1 MSRKRTQQ
9 PTNTSTDNQGTTST
23 TATMEPEQAAVATE
37 PVAMPQA
44 TPAQESFVERL
55 LRERGPKKDSENRIP
70 DPFGIAS
77 DYAAGV
83 HLFENRQDRLMV
95 IKFDEKPSADVL
107 NRLKDSGFRW
117 NPRDKVWVTPIRPDS
132 ARAIRIEA
140 ERAYQS
146 VSSMIR
152 QEKGIESGP
161 EVPF

>member
-9 PTNTSTDNQGTTST
+9 PTNTSTENEDTTTT
-23 TATMEPEQAAVATE
+23 TATMEPERATVATE
-37 PVAMPQA
+37 PVAMPPA
-44 TPAQESFVERL
+44 TPPQETFVERL
-55 LRERGPKKDSENRIP
+55 LRERGPKQDAPKRIP
-70 DPFGIAS
+70 DPFNIAS
-77 DYAAGV
+77 DYAAGT
-83 HLFENRQDRLMV
+83 HLFENRQERLMV
-95 IKFDEKPSADVL
+95 IKFDEKPSTDVL

-117 NPRDKVWVTPIRPDS
+117 NPRDKVWVTPVRPDS

-140 ERAYQS
+140 ERTYQS

>member
-9 PTNTSTDNQGTTST
+9 PTNTSTDNNDTTAT
-23 TATMEPEQAAVATE
+23 TATMEPEQAAIAAE
-37 PVAMPQA
+37 PTAMP
-44 TPAQESFVERL
+44 PAVPPQESFVERL
-55 LRERGPKKDSENRIP
+55 LRERGPRKDSENRIP

-117 NPRDKVWVTPIRPDS
+117 NPRNKVWVTPIRPDS

-152 QEKGIESGP
+152 QEMGIESGP